1 MFGAGN
7 LLVLSLKA
15 VAFAFCPHTS
25 ANLQDT
31 RRQQLPALRAAK
43 SFTFADSAICL
54 VICSC
59 ASLPQT

>member
-1 MFGAGN
+1 MLGAGS

-15 VAFAFCPHTS
+15 VAFVFCPDTY

-31 RRQQLPALRAAK
+31 RRQLLPALLAVG
-43 SFTFADSAICL
+43 SFTFAVSAICL